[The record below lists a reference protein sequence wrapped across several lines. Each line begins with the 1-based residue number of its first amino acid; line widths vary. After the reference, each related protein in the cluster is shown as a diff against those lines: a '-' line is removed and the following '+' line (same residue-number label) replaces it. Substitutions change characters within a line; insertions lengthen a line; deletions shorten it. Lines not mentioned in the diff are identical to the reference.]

1 MRGLIIRDGA
11 CVTGLC
17 DVVLGTSRSAA
28 SALANRMI
36 ESTLSWLLAALAL
49 PAVGLGSVFFVS
61 FVSAT
66 LLPLGSEPAVF
77 AVIKANPAL
86 YWSVILIA
94 TAGNTLGGTVDYW
107 MGWQAKQVMAQQ
119 NTSRWSQAMARFG
132 PKILLLG
139 WLPIVGDPLCTL
151 AGWSRLPLGPS
162 VMYMAIGKAARYIA
176 ITATLQLV
184 PNLWWKQLAQWF

>member
-1 MRGLIIRDGA
+1 MRGHIIRDGA
-11 CVTGLC
+11 CVTALC
-17 DVVLGTSRSAA
+17 DVVLDTSHSAA
-28 SALANRMI
+28 SAPVLHMI
-36 ESTLSWLLAALAL
+36 ESMMSWLLAALAL
-49 PAVGLGSVFFVS
+49 PAVGLGSVFVVS

-94 TAGNTLGGTVDYW
+94 TAGNTLGGAVDYW
-107 MGWQAKQVMAQQ
+107 MGWQARQVVAQQ
-119 NTSRWSQAMARFG
+119 NSSHWSRAMARFG

-151 AGWSRLPLGPS
+151 AGWSRLPLWPC
-162 VMYMAIGKAARYIA
+162 VMYMAVGKAARYIA
-176 ITATLQLV
+176 ITAALQLV
-184 PNLWWKQLAQWF
+184 TNLWWQQLIRWF